1 MISLKGWSADD
12 PILPSRGMAV
22 RRKTMPVSTPAAA
35 GVLRSRLVA
44 PRLPPACVA
53 RPELVSTVV
62 EGLSGRL
69 VAMVAGA
76 GFGKTTLLT
85 LALHED
91 SMPFVWV
98 SCDERMTSARS
109 LLAHLVAGTA
119 ERFPGFGARMELA
132 GDLDDQVVALSN
144 EIAETIADP
153 FLLALDDVHTLVGRP
168 SGSAIELLVRDLPP
182 TVHLAVTSRSRLP
195 FSVARLRTS
204 GLTEISEAD
213 LALSHAETAELVRS
227 VGVELSKERVTELH
241 DRTEGW
247 AAGIILGLKS
257 STAPTALDAHLFD
270 YLADEVFLRRPETTQ
285 RFLLATSV
293 LERFTPEL
301 AAAVSGEPRAEEL
314 LRELVEEH
322 LFTIRLDG
330 EGDWY
335 RYHHL
340 FQAFLRRRL
349 AEVDPGRIREL
360 HLSAAN
366 AWRSAG
372 EPIDAVR
379 HFLEAGDTDAA
390 VGVLEPIAEGMAN
403 GPEAD
408 LLAAWLDAV
417 PEASWSDRPGL
428 VLSHASLLLT
438 RGEYEGSFEGFE
450 RAIERLLALAEQE
463 RAAAALLRLL
473 QAMVSSGTRPDRRI
487 ATGRKYLER
496 IDPGARMLPAAR
508 IMQAAAYAYACR
520 FSEAEHE
527 LAAAIAAPAA
537 SSWEAIHVYASVTRA
552 FYIDYQFGRGEE
564 ALLALEDAIADL
576 ERHAD
581 EDELGFVVYARLFHV
596 YLLADLGRYEDALA
610 GAERTQDAARL
621 RGIGRGTERA
631 LSWSMCMSL
640 AGLDRWEDLAAFLA
654 PPGQASARTEPTSYG
669 YRLRIPAARLA
680 VHRGDA
686 AQAGA
691 HAQAARRELQSYG
704 RVSDAYMV
712 YCDLAVAV
720 WEGDLV
726 DLADELATEAHDAAA
741 AMGGTR
747 GLARA
752 ALVRSA
758 VATDP
763 AVADRMLAEALR
775 LTAELGHEGLWK
787 RRYRRLSGA
796 LLARALEH
804 GLGPPGFAA
813 RLAADCGG
821 EVFADCARRLASAPR
836 EVRVALAS
844 VAGDAAAVSAEVVE
858 DLLRDRDQEV
868 RAAAHRSQ
876 GARGGAG
883 RPPIVISSLGG
894 LTVRRGDVALPS
906 SAFGRERARGLLAA
920 LLCQRGPVHRE
931 RLLDWFWPD
940 LPVDRGLRAFHVT
953 LYALRRALEPELAR
967 RAASSVVVSEGEAY
981 RIELGADDRWDADE
995 FLRLAGAAARARGGP
1010 DRLDQMLAAE
1020 ALHAGALFPEW
1031 PYAPWADEC
1040 RQEVEVALK
1049 ACLEDLADELM
1060 DGGQPGAAV
1069 PRYERLIAL
1078 EPEREASHRG
1088 VMRAYALAGE
1098 RPLALRQFHA
1108 CRAVLRRELG
1118 VEPGA
1123 ETRELYG
1130 EILRGEDEPAFRRAT
1145 AVDPSGLPLDGTLTV
1160 VFTDIA
1166 GSTELAERLGDAR
1179 WAGLIAEHD
1188 AFMREHASVQGGHV
1202 VKGQGDGLMLAFA
1215 SARRAID
1222 FAIAAQRGLARL
1234 DASTSGERLLVR
1246 IGLHTGEAVRQDDDL
1261 LGRTV
1266 IMAARIAE
1274 VCAPGEITVSEL
1286 VKELTESAGDLRFD
1300 AGREVALKGLAGP
1313 KRIHT
1318 VAWEP
1323 EVPPVRSGRP

>member
-1 MISLKGWSADD
+1 MS
-12 PILPSRGMAV
+12 
-22 RRKTMPVSTPAAA
+22 VSTPAP

-62 EGLSGRL
+62 KGLSGRL

-109 LLAHLVAGTA
+109 LLAHLVAGIA
-119 ERFPGFGARMELA
+119 ERFPGFGARIELA
-132 GDLDDQVVALSN
+132 GDLDDQAVALSN
-144 EIAETIADP
+144 EISETVADP
-153 FLLALDDVHTLVGRP
+153 FILALDDVHTLVGQP
-168 SGSAIELLVRDLPP
+168 SGSAVELLVRDLPP
-182 TVHLAVTSRSRLP
+182 TVHIAVTSRSRLP

-213 LALSHAETAELVRS
+213 LALSRGETEQLVHS
-227 VGVELSKERVTELH
+227 VGVELTSERIAELH

-257 STAPTALDAHLFD
+257 STAPAVVDAHLFD

-285 RFLLATSV
+285 RFLLATTV
-293 LERFTPEL
+293 LERFTPQL
-301 AAAVSGEPRAEEL
+301 AAAVSGEATADDI
-314 LRELVEEH
+314 LRELVEER

-349 AEVDPGRIREL
+349 ADDDPSRILEL
-360 HLSAAN
+360 DLRAAA
-366 AWRSAG
+366 AWQAAG
-372 EPIDAVR
+372 EPIEAVR
-379 HFLEAGDTDAA
+379 HLLEAGDAVAA
-390 VGVLEPIAEGMAN
+390 VRVLEPIAEGMST

-428 VLSHASLLLT
+428 VLAHASLLLT
-438 RGEYEGSFEGFE
+438 RGEYEASFEGFE
-450 RAIERLLALAEQE
+450 RAIERLLALGEQE

-487 ATGRKYLER
+487 AAGRRYLDR
-496 IDPGARMLPAAR
+496 IDAAARMLPAAR

-520 FSEAEHE
+520 FPEAEHE
-527 LAAAIAAPAA
+527 LGAAIAAPAA
-537 SSWEAIHVYASVTRA
+537 SQWEAIRVYAAVTRA
-552 FYIDYQFGRGEE
+552 FYIDYQLGRGEE
-564 ALLALEDAIADL
+564 ALLTLEDAIADL
-576 ERHAD
+576 ERHEE
-581 EDELGFVVYARLFHV
+581 EDELGFVVYAMLFHV
-596 YLLADLGRYEDALA
+596 YLLADLGRYEDALT
-610 GAERTQDAARL
+610 GADRTEQAARL
-621 RGIGRGTERA
+621 RGIGRGTGRA
-631 LSWSMCMSL
+631 LGWARCMSL
-640 AGLDRWEDLAAFLA
+640 VGLDRWEDLEALLA

-669 YRLRIPAARLA
+669 YRLRVPAARLA
-680 VHRGDA
+680 AHRGDA
-686 AQAGA
+686 AQADA
-691 HAQAARRELQSYG
+691 HVQAARRELQGYG
-704 RVSDAYMV
+704 IVSDAHMV
-712 YCDLAVAV
+712 YCDLALAA
-720 WEGDLV
+720 WEADLP
-726 DLADELATEAHDAAA
+726 DLADELAAAA
-741 AMGGTR
+741 QEAAGTMGATR
-747 GLARA
+747 GSTRA
-752 ALVRSA
+752 ALVRAA

-763 AVADRMLAEALR
+763 GVADRSLAEALR
-775 LTAELGHEGLWK
+775 LTDELGLEGLWK
-787 RRYRRLSGA
+787 RRDRRLSGA

-804 GLGPPGFAA
+804 GLGPSGLAA
-813 RLAADCGG
+813 RLAAACGG

-836 EVRVALAS
+836 DVRVALAS
-844 VAGDAAAVSAEVVE
+844 VAGDAAAVSADVVE

-876 GARGGAG
+876 GTHGGTG

-894 LTVRRGDVALPS
+894 LTVRRGDVVVPN
-906 SAFGRERARGLLAA
+906 SAFGRERARALLAA

-931 RLLDWFWPD
+931 RLLDWFWPN
-940 LPVDRGLRAFHVT
+940 LPMDRGLRAFHVT
-953 LYALRRALEPELAR
+953 LYGLRRALEPELAR
-967 RAASSVVVSEGEAY
+967 RAASSVVVSEGETY
-981 RIELGADDRWDADE
+981 RIQLGADDRWDADE
-995 FLRLAGAAARARGGP
+995 FLHLAAGAARAPMGSG
-1010 DRLDQMLAAE
+1010 RLDQMQAAE
-1020 ALHAGALFPEW
+1020 ALYGGVLFPEW

-1040 RQEVEVALK
+1040 RREIEAALK
-1049 ACLEDLADELM
+1049 TCLEDLAEALIA
-1060 DGGQPGAAV
+1060 GGHPGAAI
-1069 PRYERLIAL
+1069 PRYERLIAV

-1088 VMRAYALAGE
+1088 LMRAYSLAGE

-1130 EILRGEDEPAFRRAT
+1130 EILRAEDEPAFPGQS
-1145 AVDPSGLPLDGTLTV
+1145 AVNASGVPIDGTLTV

-1166 GSTELAERLGDAR
+1166 GSTELAERLGDVR
-1179 WAGLIAEHD
+1179 WAELIAEHD
-1188 AFMREHASVQGGHV
+1188 AFMREHASGQGGHV
-1202 VKGQGDGLMLAFA
+1202 VKGQGDGLMLAFM
-1215 SARRAID
+1215 SARRAVD
-1222 FAIAAQRGLARL
+1222 FAIAAQRGLAQL
-1234 DASTSGERLLVR
+1234 DAGIPGERLLVR

-1261 LGRTV
+1261 FGRTV
-1266 IMAARIAE
+1266 IVAARLAA
-1274 VCAPGEITVSEL
+1274 VCTPGEITVSEL
-1286 VKELTESAGDLRFD
+1286 VKELTESAGDLRFN
-1300 AGREVALKGLAGP
+1300 AGQEVALKGLAG
-1313 KRIHT
+1313 RHRVHT

-1323 EVPPVRSGRP
+1323 ETRPMASRSGGP